1 MSTIGNETYL
11 NEIANI
17 FMGPFRRF
25 TIKLCRNYDK
35 KLFFGAESTFLPP
48 PSNHTT
54 KGANTYVLRK
64 F

>member
-25 TIKLCRNYDK
+25 TIKLSLNYEQI
-35 KLFFGAESTFLPP
+35 LFFGGIKFITV
-48 PSNHTT
+48 
-54 KGANTYVLRK
+54 KVNTSLIFAIISK
-64 F
+64 LIFP